1 LWLFAKI
8 VVSDI
13 ELSKSAR
20 ISHSEGGHDP
30 GLLAFSGLWR
40 RHSMKDDPR
49 RKRRRGK
56 APTATEVIA
65 EIVGQTQKEPPL
77 LGPNWPKSDFDKLC
91 AEHGGPADFGVT
103 VETNDF
109 RRCCREYPLGQVLP
123 ILRRFTDD
131 EISAR
136 RHWPWAAFAID
147 QYNFEIRERAKYKDE
162 LKPRE
167 ILDLLA
173 QIEHA
178 AHDLSSALA
187 RLQNRAFRLHE
198 HSAPALRG
206 HLRWLNYYISQ
217 PLAGYISNKVTDDFV
232 AVDLQK
238 LDFIK
243 RLAQVEAAANVAVK
257 RVDKALLKRRRGQSN
272 PALRNFVRRSGEIWT
287 RMTGRKPS
295 TRRVERIDSDDPKFV
310 IFVQELAKIG
320 NAAEPSRKEIEIA
333 LRNLS
338 ATD

>member
-1 LWLFAKI
+1 
-8 VVSDI
+8 
-13 ELSKSAR
+13 
-20 ISHSEGGHDP
+20 
-30 GLLAFSGLWR
+30 
-40 RHSMKDDPR
+40 MKDDPR
-49 RKRRRGK
+49 RIRRRGK
-56 APTATEVIA
+56 TPTATELIA

-109 RRCCREYPLGQVLP
+109 RRCCGEYPLGQVLP

-136 RHWPWAAFAID
+136 RHWPWAAFAIN

-187 RLQNRAFRLHE
+187 RLQNLAFRLHE

-243 RLAQVEAAANVAVK
+243 RLAQVEAAATVASK
-257 RVDKALLKRRRGQSN
+257 RVDKDLLKRRRGQSN
-272 PALRNFVRRSGEIWT
+272 PALRNFVCRSGKIWT
-287 RMTGRKPS
+287 SMTGRKPS
-295 TRRVERIDSDDPKFV
+295 TRRVERIDGDDPKFV
-310 IFVQELAKIG
+310 IFVTELAKIG

-333 LRNLS
+333 LRNLR